1 MQPNTVEKDVA
12 DDATPPAQGVAP
24 TMTAPALKRRTPLLW
39 LAVTFL
45 VIGALILVIRNRA
58 PTTTPGLPDPAPA
71 SEVVPVPAKPQKVTP
86 TLAQEPAQPVPPA
99 VVGAPDQAPT
109 PGGQIAPA
117 VGAPAEAERTPS
129 LTAAVA
135 DEIRSG
141 QREQL
146 DRLDVLS
153 RDIAELK
160 TQLSELA
167 KTQRRP
173 STANKVPPKA
183 ARAPAPKAS
192 DEDAAQL
199 LSVDLW
205 AGKPSIVVARGPGR
219 DAEIAFLNEGEK
231 QGRVTV
237 KRADV
242 GSQRAVIATDKGDVV
257 LSKGE

>member
-12 DDATPPAQGVAP
+12 DDGTPPAQGIAP
-24 TMTAPALKRRTPLLW
+24 TMTAPTSKRRTPLLW
-39 LAVTFL
+39 LAATFL
-45 VIGALILVIRNRA
+45 IIGALFLVIRNRA

-71 SEVVPVPAKPQKVTP
+71 SEVVPVPGKPQKAAPV
-86 TLAQEPAQPVPPA
+86 LAQEPDEPIPPA
-99 VVGAPDQAPT
+99 GGAPDQAPK
-109 PGGQIAPA
+109 PSGQLAPA
-117 VGAPAEAERTPS
+117 VAAEAEGDRTPS
-129 LTAAVA
+129 LSAAMA

-160 TQLSELA
+160 TQLSDLA

-173 STANKVPPKA
+173 STANKVSPKA

-237 KRADV
+237 KRADI